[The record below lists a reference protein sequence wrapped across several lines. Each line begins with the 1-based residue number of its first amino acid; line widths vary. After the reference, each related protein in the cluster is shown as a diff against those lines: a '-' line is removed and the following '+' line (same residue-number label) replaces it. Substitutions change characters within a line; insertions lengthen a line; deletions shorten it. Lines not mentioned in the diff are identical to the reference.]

1 MADIKSGE
9 PFGLDNSF
17 IAKIDWDLALS
28 RVIHDM
34 RSDFIFAPHLRYI
47 CGRASNE
54 IIDQLKA
61 DLKSG
66 TFSPSVPIT
75 MEVPK
80 SYCMRVVVPS
90 RRGGPPFSRPGS
102 ILLPRDRLFYQALAD
117 QAAPIIE
124 SRTDKARSFSH
135 RLAESG
141 SANMFQPTR
150 TCWSNLQKALSKH
163 TKSRSSQYILKIDV
177 ANFFGSL
184 NQHTMIN
191 ILNDAGYPKSLSSRL
206 EAILISYTGERSSRG
221 ILQGMYPS
229 DLLGNHYMA
238 PIDEFL
244 EEYGVPSARYV
255 DDIYIFVESV
265 DAADKLVRELI
276 PHLRGY
282 DLVLNEAKSVVMPKA
297 SLLTEEPD
305 LEALFS
311 DAVEEISKQVDDTDF
326 DADYGFQSEWDEN
339 EGEDDKGE
347 ELELEATKILFDSLS
362 DYPGQEENIERF
374 CLPLFSKAG
383 SDYAVAHVLDAF
395 KKRASMS
402 QIYASYLSKFL
413 ENKDVTTLLTE
424 LLADSS
430 LTDWQKMWVLAALM
444 QKKPI
449 SDGPIRVALKILKDA
464 TRHDALRAVAA
475 IYVGRFGDHA
485 RRKNLF
491 SIYPT
496 VSSYTQAAIYFSSR
510 TWPAV
515 ERSNAKASWG
525 AHGQLNTLLTIAIN
539 KPIKKKSL
547 NE

>member
-1 MADIKSGE
+1 
-9 PFGLDNSF
+9 
-17 IAKIDWDLALS
+17 
-28 RVIHDM
+28 
-34 RSDFIFAPHLRYI
+34 
-47 CGRASNE
+47 
-54 IIDQLKA
+54 
-61 DLKSG
+61 
-66 TFSPSVPIT
+66 
-75 MEVPK
+75 
-80 SYCMRVVVPS
+80 MRVVVPS

-124 SRTDKARSFSH
+124 AKTDKDRSFSH
-135 RLAESG
+135 RLAATN

-150 TCWSNLQKALSKH
+150 TCWSNLQKALGKHAKSKN
-163 TKSRSSQYILKIDV
+163 SQYILKIDV

-184 NQHTMIN
+184 NQHTLIN
-191 ILNDAGYPKSLSSRL
+191 ILNDAAYPKSLSSRL
-206 EAILISYTGERSSRG
+206 EAILTSYTGERSSRG

-229 DLLGNHYMA
+229 DLLGNHYMT

-244 EEYGVPSARYV
+244 DEYGVPSARYV
-255 DDIYIFVESV
+255 DDIYIFVDSV
-265 DAADKLVRELI
+265 DAADRLLRELI

-305 LEALFS
+305 LEALFAN
-311 DAVEEISKQVDDTDF
+311 AVEEISQQVDDTDF
-326 DADYGFQSEWDEN
+326 DADYGFQSEWDDEKDDD
-339 EGEDDKGE
+339 EDSDKE
-347 ELELEATKILFDSLS
+347 EQLELAATKILFDSLS

-413 ENKDVTTLLTE
+413 DNKDVTN
-424 LLADSS
+424 LLADLLADES
-430 LTDWQKMWVLAALM
+430 LVDWQKMWILAALM
-444 QKKPI
+444 QKNPGN
-449 SDGPIRVALKILKDA
+449 DGPIKVALKILRDA

-485 RRKNLF
+485 RRKSLF
-491 SIYPT
+491 SIYPS
-496 VSSYTQAAIYFSSR
+496 VSNYIQAAIYFSSQ
-510 TWPAV
+510 TWPPV

-525 AHGQLNTLLTIAIN
+525 GHGQLNTLLTSAMS
-539 KPIKKKSL
+539 KPIKKISVSSP
-547 NE
+547 